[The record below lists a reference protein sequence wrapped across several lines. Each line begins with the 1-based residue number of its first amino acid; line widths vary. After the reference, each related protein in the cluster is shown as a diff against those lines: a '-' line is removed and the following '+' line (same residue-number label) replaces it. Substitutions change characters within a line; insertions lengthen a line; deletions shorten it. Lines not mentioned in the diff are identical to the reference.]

1 MVPPVGH
8 PLETRSLRSAVEAIG
23 AVAIA
28 AGLAGSV
35 RLLPWLLDPGVT
47 FRLAAPFARGVLLLA
62 GEAAILVG
70 WPLGWALAAARHV
83 ETGERRALAA
93 LGESPTGA
101 VLRLVPQAAVFACV
115 LAVVSFAGGREAN
128 APGKVVTDL
137 VARGRE
143 SCRSVEQAGTYAVP
157 FAELTWLCSPGAAP
171 RLVGRG
177 PGALANATF
186 TALAARTAGDLRE
199 IDLDDARL
207 HLEVSGGADIHVGA
221 LRLHGLPPFAHAS
234 SVLPVARAAG
244 LALAGSIAAAASALG
259 VLSGTLRG
267 RLPAIVVAAS
277 ASVAALGSMRSID
290 RGDGGQYWSPYW
302 ARYGGWL
309 PMLIPPLVALAV
321 TLVVT
326 GLLSRLP
333 SRMWAASK

>member
-1 MVPPVGH
+1 M
-8 PLETRSLRSAVEAIG
+8 LAI
-23 AVAIA
+23 
-28 AGLAGSV
+28 
-35 RLLPWLLDPGVT
+35 
-47 FRLAAPFARGVLLLA
+47 
-62 GEAAILVG
+62 
-70 WPLGWALAAARHV
+70 
-83 ETGERRALAA
+83 
-93 LGESPTGA
+93 
-101 VLRLVPQAAVFACV
+101 
-115 LAVVSFAGGREAN
+115 VSFVGGLEAS

-137 VARGRE
+137 IARGRQ

-157 FAELTWLCSPGAAP
+157 FAELTWLCSPGAEP

-177 PGALANATF
+177 PGALSNATF

-207 HLEVSGGADIHVGA
+207 HLEVGGGTDIRVGA

-234 SVLPVARAAG
+234 SVLPVARATG

-259 VLSGTLRG
+259 VLSGLLRG
-267 RLPAIVVAAS
+267 RLPAMVVAAS

-290 RGDGGQYWSPYW
+290 RGDGAQYLAHYW
-302 ARYGGWL
+302 GKYWDWL
-309 PMLIPPLVALAV
+309 PTLIPPLVALAV
-321 TLVVT
+321 TLLVT